1 MREKSPGS
9 YNLFNDLV
17 MIKSFW
23 VGPTSNDKCTCKT
36 KAEGDYRDR

>member
-9 YNLFNDLV
+9 YNLVNDLV

-23 VGPTSNDKCTCKT
+23 VGPKSNVKCTCKT